1 MERVEWYKVA
11 AYLKS
16 AYGDKFNLDKDGLT
30 IWFENL
36 SDLPGVDVMQAVR
49 AVIMTSPFPP
59 TIADIRKRAVEGKV
73 SNLPVAEEAWSK
85 VRKALQNSLYNS
97 KEQFERLD
105 DISKSIIGSPGAL
118 AVYASMNA
126 DEVETVIKSHFIRS
140 YNEIRQKRV
149 ARAPLAVGVMD
160 ALGIEVKNKENP

>member
-1 MERVEWYKVA
+1 MEPKEWYEIAV
-11 AYLKS
+11 YLKS
-16 AYGDKFNLDKDGLT
+16 AYGDKFNLNKSGLKV
-30 IWFENL
+30 WLDNL
-36 SDLPGVDVMQAVR
+36 SDLPTAEVKQAVR

-59 TIADIRKRAVEGKV
+59 TIADIRKKVAEGKV
-73 SNLPVAEEAWSK
+73 SSLPVAEEAWGK

-118 AVYASMNA
+118 TVYASMNS

-149 ARAPLAVGVMD
+149 ARAPLAVGVME
-160 ALGIEVKNKENP
+160 ALGIEVRDVG

>member
-1 MERVEWYKVA
+1 MEPKEWYEIAV
-11 AYLKS
+11 YLKS
-16 AYGDKFNLDKDGLT
+16 AYGDKFNLDKSGLKV
-30 IWFENL
+30 WLDNL
-36 SDLPGVDVMQAVR
+36 SDLPTAEVKQAVR

-59 TIADIRKRAVEGKV
+59 TIADIRKMVAEGKV
-73 SNLPVAEEAWSK
+73 SNLPIAEEAWGK

-126 DEVETVIKSHFIRS
+126 DEVETVIKSHFIKS
-140 YNEIRQKRV
+140 YNEIRQRRV
-149 ARAPLAVGVMD
+149 ARAPLAVGVME
-160 ALGIEVKNKENP
+160 ALGIEARDVD